1 MKHVFFFIRI
11 LASHDILSKPNTQ
24 RPPLVFQIIYILPYI
39 DCKMEEDMEQIISI
53 VAKHTRRLLSN
64 SFSLLLA
71 LHFFFICI
79 HLVIVYIAGKYVPY
93 VRNVSVVSILLLS
106 RLTAPDPDETKYD
119 HGEMK
124 KRKTFSKVLYC
135 MAVVLMVWY
144 VWCGGSWGCV
154 RKTETM

>member
-1 MKHVFFFIRI
+1 MWSRYSQ
-11 LASHDILSKPNTQ
+11 LQ
-24 RPPLVFQIIYILPYI
+24 RNIP
-39 DCKMEEDMEQIISI
+39 
-53 VAKHTRRLLSN
+53 VAYYQTR
-64 SFSLLLA
+64 F
-71 LHFFFICI
+71 HFFWHCTFLFICI

-119 HGEMK
+119 HGERK

-154 RKTETM
+154 RKTETMYTSEVSKVV

>member
-1 MKHVFFFIRI
+1 
-11 LASHDILSKPNTQ
+11 
-24 RPPLVFQIIYILPYI
+24 
-39 DCKMEEDMEQIISI
+39 MEEDMEQIISI
-53 VAKHTRRLLSN
+53 AAKHTRSLLSN

-71 LHFFFICI
+71 LHFSFHMYI

-119 HGEMK
+119 HGERK

-135 MAVVLMVWY
+135 MAVMVLMVWY

-154 RKTETM
+154 RKTETMYTSEVSKVF